1 VNKLFD
7 IIFKDLKRDKSMYIS
22 LIIVVIISLIFGT
35 LFITILTDTDKALIK
50 TQITDFFE
58 SIENRKYVPLLN
70 MKNNILNNN
79 IFAVILWLLGFSI
92 IGIPIIICMLF
103 YKGFTLS
110 FTVSSLIYAFKGEG
124 ILVSIFYIFPH
135 LILNIIIYFILTYY
149 SFLLSIKLLKNLI
162 NKEQMRLKHYIKK
175 YLFVLVITIVILSIS
190 ALYETFIIP
199 HIIKLIY

>member
-1 VNKLFD
+1 MNKLFD
-7 IIFKDLKRDKSMYIS
+7 IIFKDLKKDKSMYIS